1 MSLIRGIRSMVQEY
15 SRSYIVV
22 NDKNEDIGSN
32 VLLAVGDDEDCAIQ
46 IVNLW
51 PETIMLTAKMIPEKR
66 FNETLYVEATK
77 DTKSLGRNSIYSS
90 SSIFCSTSEI
100 KNNNSICS
108 KLVLRYEG
116 SGVFS
121 INQKKRDFFG
131 NSFDDYELNF
141 AKDTVLFE
149 KEFLALSGSISEQ
162 ITEKMPYKIYPY
174 GGFYEYGVHPKEIAS
189 CFFHIKPEN
198 SKSTIT
204 SWAFN
209 KFMAKFGVDPSKD
222 SRLPSGQIFIG
233 IKEFSP
239 SQKMNL
245 YDEVLGGTCGF
256 LLANKSTGEQCRYKS
271 NNLSHISGTDL
282 IKIVFIREE

>member
-32 VLLAVGDDEDCAIQ
+32 VILAVGDDEDCAIQ

-66 FNETLYVEATK
+66 FNKTLYVEATK

-131 NSFDDYELNF
+131 NSFDDYELKF

-189 CFFHIKPEN
+189 CFFHIK
-198 SKSTIT
+198 
-204 SWAFN
+204 
-209 KFMAKFGVDPSKD
+209 
-222 SRLPSGQIFIG
+222 LPSGQIFVG

-245 YDEVLGGTCGF
+245 YDEVLGGACGF